1 MKKSCMKRINSL
13 NIPRGGRNWRKGSG
27 LSKQS
32 LQSYSASEEA
42 SVTKSSSL
50 RMLQVQEEAGVD
62 KVQQSVKKERVIQ
75 LLNSTTPQQRRSSEP
90 MQSSSACSRQ
100 YLGNLAA
107 SKSCDHCIKAE
118 VELKGHKSCQASV
131 EPM

>member
-13 NIPRGGRNWRKGSG
+13 NIPNGGRNWRRGSG

-32 LQSYSASEEA
+32 LQSATEEA
-42 SVTKSSSL
+42 AVTLSSSL
-50 RMLQVQEEAGVD
+50 RMLQVREEPNVD
-62 KVQQSVKKERVIQ
+62 KVQPSVKEERMTQ
-75 LLNSTTPQQRRSSEP
+75 LPTPRQRRSSEP
-90 MQSSSACSRQ
+90 IQRSSECTRQS

-107 SKSCDHCIKAE
+107 SKSCHHSMKTQ
-118 VELKGHKSCQASV
+118 VELKGQQSCQAE